1 MIKKEITLCGKQVV
15 LAYCFAT
22 EISYKLLAEEEI
34 TDFVVQAVE
43 SLQDNRMPDTR
54 KSIYAILSAA
64 TAYYD
69 SIDKDLPI
77 TDKEIM
83 FKATSADMATAIG
96 TFIGLRADFY
106 RIPASE
112 TTVSDSSESEEE
124 EEEQGKNP

>member
-77 TDKEIM
+77 TDREIM

-96 TFIGLRADFY
+96 TFIGLRTDFY
-106 RIPASE
+106 RVPTSE
-112 TTVSDSSESEEE
+112 NTVSDSSESEEE
-124 EEEQGKNP
+124 EEEQEKNA